1 MQPKRERSMAVNML
15 KHIKNPAY
23 LGGKLFA
30 YLIMLFVIIISVFPF
45 LWVLLSSFKTQYQ
58 IMGNP
63 LALPESFKITAYIR
77 ALTATPIPVFY
88 RNSIILA
95 VVSTVLTLGIVGMS
109 AYVVARY
116 TFRGQALVVLM
127 FSSCLLIP
135 SISLSYPVF
144 RMIKTL
150 GLYDSLIGLVLVNVA
165 FGLPVTFFIMRSYFL
180 TIPRELSESAA
191 IDGAGFWRVFISIIV
206 PMAKPAF
213 AAAGTFQFM
222 WVWNEFYFSM
232 LLTSSD
238 ECRTLPLSL
247 NYFMAQFSADYP
259 AMFAA
264 VIMVVTPTI
273 LVYSLMQKQV
283 ISGLTAGAVKG

>member
-1 MQPKRERSMAVNML
+1 MKLKKML
-15 KHIKNPAY
+15 AHS
-23 LGGKLFA
+23 GKKIFA
-30 YLIMLFVIIISVFPF
+30 YILMLFIIIISVFPF
-45 LWVLLSSFKTQYQ
+45 LWVLLSSFKTQFQ
-58 IMGNP
+58 IMSDP
-63 LALPESFKITAYIR
+63 LALPTSWELTAYVR
-77 ALTATPIPVFY
+77 ALTSTPILIFY

-95 VVSTVLTLGIVGMS
+95 VVSTVLTLIFVGMS

-116 TFRGQALVVLM
+116 QFKGQGLVVLM

-144 RMIKTL
+144 RMVKTL
-150 GLYDSLIGLVLVNVA
+150 GLYDSLTGLVLVNVA

-180 TIPRELSESAA
+180 TIPKELSESAA
-191 IDGAGFWRVFISIIV
+191 IDGAGFFRIFSSIII

-283 ISGLTAGAVKG
+283 INGLTAGAVKG

>member
-1 MQPKRERSMAVNML
+1 MKFKKDIA
-15 KHIKNPAY
+15 HI
-23 LGGKLFA
+23 GGKIFT
-30 YLIMLFVIIISVFPF
+30 YFVIALIIVISVFPF
-45 LWVLLSSFKTQYQ
+45 IWVLISSFKTQFM
-58 IMGNP
+58 IMSNP
-63 LALPESFKITAYIR
+63 LALPESWNFSAYIR
-77 ALTATPIPVFY
+77 ALTATPIVIFY

-95 VVSTVLTLGIVGMS
+95 TVSTALTLIIVGMS

-116 TFRGQALVVLM
+116 NFKGQGLIILM

-150 GLYDSLIGLVLVNVA
+150 GMYDTLRGLILVNTA

-191 IDGAGFWRVFISIIV
+191 IDGAGFARIFISVIV

-283 ISGLTAGAVKG
+283 INGLTAGAVKG

>member
-1 MQPKRERSMAVNML
+1 ML
-15 KHIKNPAY
+15 KSKMNPAY
-23 LGGKLFA
+23 LGRKLFT
-30 YLIMLFVIIISVFPF
+30 YCIMVFVIVISVFPF

-58 IMGNP
+58 IMSAP
-63 LALPESFKITAYIR
+63 LALPENWTLAAYTR
-77 ALTATPIPVFY
+77 ALTSTPIPIFY
-88 RNSIILA
+88 RNSILLA
-95 VVSTVLTLGIVGMS
+95 VISTVLTLGIVSMS

-116 TFRGQALVVLM
+116 TFKGQALIVLM

-150 GLYDSLIGLVLVNVA
+150 GLYDSLTGLILVNVA

-191 IDGAGFWRVFISIIV
+191 IDGAGFLRIFISIIV

-273 LVYSLMQKQV
+273 AVYSLMQKQV

>member
-1 MQPKRERSMAVNML
+1 MKLNKKLAR
-15 KHIKNPAY
+15 I
-23 LGGKLFA
+23 GGEIFTC
-30 YLIMLFVIIISVFPF
+30 FVMVFIIIISVFPF
-45 LWVLLSSFKTQYQ
+45 VWVFISSFKTQFQ
-58 IMGNP
+58 IMSNP
-63 LALPESFKITAYIR
+63 LALPETWTLTAYVR
-77 ALTATPIPVFY
+77 ALTATPIAIFY

-95 VVSTVLTLGIVGMS
+95 TVSTILTLIIVGMS
-109 AYVVARY
+109 AYVVAKY
-116 TFRGQALVVLM
+116 TFRGQGLILLM

-144 RMIKTL
+144 RMIKAV
-150 GLYDSLIGLVLVNVA
+150 GLYDSLLGLILVNVA

-180 TIPRELSESAA
+180 TIPKELSESAA
-191 IDGAGFWRVFISIIV
+191 IDGAGFARTFISVIV

-283 ISGLTAGAVKG
+283 INGLTAGAVKG

>member
-1 MQPKRERSMAVNML
+1 MTRIGGRALLYLFMA
-15 KHIKNPAY
+15 
-23 LGGKLFA
+23 F
-30 YLIMLFVIIISVFPF
+30 IIVISVFPF

-58 IMGNP
+58 IMSDP
-63 LALPESFKITAYIR
+63 LSMPEVWEPTAYVR
-77 ALTATPIPVFY
+77 ALEATPIALFY
-88 RNSIILA
+88 RNSIIVA
-95 VVSTVLTLGIVGMS
+95 AVSTVLTLLIVGMS
-109 AYVVARY
+109 AYVTARY
-116 TFRGQALVVLM
+116 SFRGQSFVVML
-127 FSSCLLIP
+127 FSSCLLVP

-144 RMIKTL
+144 RTIRVM
-150 GLYDSLIGLVLVNVA
+150 GLYDTLAALILVNVA
-165 FGLPVTFFIMRSYFL
+165 FGLPVTFLIMRSYFAG
-180 TIPRELSESAA
+180 IPRELSESAA
-191 IDGAGFWRVFISIIV
+191 IDGAGFARIFAWIIV
-206 PMAKPAF
+206 PMARPAF

-238 ECRTLPLSL
+238 ESRTLPLSL

-283 ISGLTAGAVKG
+283 INGLTAGAVKG

>member
-1 MQPKRERSMAVNML
+1 M
-15 KHIKNPAY
+15 NPAY
-23 LGGKLFA
+23 LGRKLFT
-30 YLIMLFVIIISVFPF
+30 YFIMVFVIVISVFPF

-58 IMGNP
+58 IMSAP
-63 LALPESFKITAYIR
+63 LALPENWTLTAYTR
-77 ALTATPIPVFY
+77 ALTSTPIPIFY
-88 RNSIILA
+88 RNSILLA
-95 VVSTVLTLGIVGMS
+95 VISTVLTLGIVSMS

-116 TFRGQALVVLM
+116 SFRGQALIVLM

-150 GLYDSLIGLVLVNVA
+150 GLYDSLTGLILVNVA

-180 TIPRELSESAA
+180 TIPRELSESAS
-191 IDGAGFWRVFISIIV
+191 IDGAGFLRIFISIIV

-273 LVYSLMQKQV
+273 AVYSLMQKQV

>member
-1 MQPKRERSMAVNML
+1 MNRKRKLTRIGGRGLLYLFMA
-15 KHIKNPAY
+15 
-23 LGGKLFA
+23 F
-30 YLIMLFVIIISVFPF
+30 IIVISVFPF

-58 IMGNP
+58 IMSDP
-63 LALPESFKITAYIR
+63 LSMPEAWEPTAYVR
-77 ALTATPIPVFY
+77 ALEATPIALFY
-88 RNSIILA
+88 RNSIIVA
-95 VVSTVLTLGIVGMS
+95 AVSTVLTLLIVGMS
-109 AYVVARY
+109 AYVAARY
-116 TFRGQALVVLM
+116 SFRGQSFVVML
-127 FSSCLLIP
+127 FSSCLLVP

-144 RMIKTL
+144 RTIRAM
-150 GLYDSLIGLVLVNVA
+150 GLYDTLAALILVNVA
-165 FGLPVTFFIMRSYFL
+165 FGLPVTFLIMRSYFAG
-180 TIPRELSESAA
+180 IPRELSESAA
-191 IDGAGFWRVFISIIV
+191 IDGAGFARIFAWIIV
-206 PMAKPAF
+206 PMARPAF

-238 ECRTLPLSL
+238 ESRTLPLSL

-283 ISGLTAGAVKG
+283 INGLTAGAVKG

>member
-1 MQPKRERSMAVNML
+1 MNVNRKL
-15 KHIKNPAY
+15 ARI
-23 LGGKLFA
+23 GGKIFTCLV
-30 YLIMLFVIIISVFPF
+30 MGVIITISVFPF
-45 LWVLLSSFKTQYQ
+45 IWVFISSFKTQFQ
-58 IMGNP
+58 IMSEP
-63 LALPESFKITAYIR
+63 LAMPQSWSLVAYIR
-77 ALTATPIPVFY
+77 ALTATPIVIFY

-95 VVSTVLTLGIVGMS
+95 TVSTILTLIIVGMS
-109 AYVVARY
+109 AYVVAKY
-116 TFRGQALVVLM
+116 TFRGQTLVIVM

-150 GLYDSLIGLVLVNVA
+150 GLYDSLAGLVLVNVA

-191 IDGAGFWRVFISIIV
+191 IDGAGFARTFISVIV

-283 ISGLTAGAVKG
+283 INGLTAGAVKG

>member
-1 MQPKRERSMAVNML
+1 MNVNKKL
-15 KHIKNPAY
+15 ARI
-23 LGGKLFA
+23 GGKIFTCLV
-30 YLIMLFVIIISVFPF
+30 MGVIITISVFPF
-45 LWVLLSSFKTQYQ
+45 IWVFISSFKTQFQ
-58 IMGNP
+58 IMSEP
-63 LALPESFKITAYIR
+63 LAMPQSWSPVAYIR
-77 ALTATPIPVFY
+77 ALTATPIVIFY

-95 VVSTVLTLGIVGMS
+95 TVSTILTLIIVGMS
-109 AYVVARY
+109 AYVVAKY
-116 TFRGQALVVLM
+116 TFRGQTLVIVM

-150 GLYDSLIGLVLVNVA
+150 GLYDSLAGLVLVNVA

-191 IDGAGFWRVFISIIV
+191 IDGAGFARTFISVIV

-283 ISGLTAGAVKG
+283 INGLTAGAVKG

>member
-1 MQPKRERSMAVNML
+1 MKL
-15 KHIKNPAY
+15 KKNIAY
-23 LGGKLFA
+23 IGGKIFI
-30 YLIMLFVIIISVFPF
+30 YLVIAFIIVISVFPF
-45 LWVLLSSFKTQYQ
+45 VWVLISSFKTQFM
-58 IMGNP
+58 IMSDP
-63 LALPESFKITAYIR
+63 LALPESWNFAAYIR
-77 ALTATPIPVFY
+77 ALTATPILTFY
-88 RNSIILA
+88 KNSIILA
-95 VVSTVLTLGIVGMS
+95 TVSTALTLIVVGMS

-116 TFRGQALVVLM
+116 NFKGQGLIVLM

-144 RMIKTL
+144 RMVKTL
-150 GLYDSLIGLVLVNVA
+150 GLYDSLRGLILVNVA

-191 IDGAGFWRVFISIIV
+191 IDGAGFARTFISVIV

-283 ISGLTAGAVKG
+283 INGLTAGAVKG

>member
-1 MQPKRERSMAVNML
+1 MNVNKKL
-15 KHIKNPAY
+15 ARI
-23 LGGKLFA
+23 GGKIFTCLV
-30 YLIMLFVIIISVFPF
+30 MGVIITISIFPF
-45 LWVLLSSFKTQYQ
+45 IWVFISSFKTQFQ
-58 IMGNP
+58 IMSEP
-63 LALPESFKITAYIR
+63 LAMPQSWSLVAYVR
-77 ALTATPIPVFY
+77 ALTATPIVIFY

-95 VVSTVLTLGIVGMS
+95 TVSTILTLIIVGMS
-109 AYVVARY
+109 AYVVAKY
-116 TFRGQALVVLM
+116 TFRGQTLVIVM

-150 GLYDSLIGLVLVNVA
+150 GLYDSLAGLVLVNVA

-191 IDGAGFWRVFISIIV
+191 IDGAGFARTFISVIV

-283 ISGLTAGAVKG
+283 INGLTAGAVKG